1 MYSPI
6 VYLPQHFFL
15 PLFFILLASPGSYVT
30 KHHTDKL
37 IECSTEASKKS
48 FVSWEDTHLIS
59 VPQTAEDSKWLQTN
73 FVIYVVLAQLHWE
86 CMKMKSPNG
95 QHEKQE

>member
-1 MYSPI
+1 MYI
-6 VYLPQHFFL
+6 YRNTFFATVS
-15 PLFFILLASPGSYVT
+15 ILLTSPGSYVT

-37 IECSTEASKKS
+37 IECSAEASKKS

-59 VPQTAEDSKWLQTN
+59 VPQTVEDSEWLQTN

-86 CMKMKSPNG
+86 CMKKKSPNG
-95 QHEKQE
+95 QYEKQE